1 VPAREN
7 PIVNR
12 LNKTKKEEFPDL
24 AKQRDDRLK
33 ELQRR
38 AQAERQ
44 ARQKEELRIARER
57 KEKKW
62 TQEHAYD
69 DFFDEENLAA
79 SSNQNREE
87 GWEDDFM

>member
-1 VPAREN
+1 VVAREN

-12 LNKTKKEEFPDL
+12 LNKTKKEEYPDL
-24 AKQRDDRLK
+24 AKQRDDKLK

-38 AQAERQ
+38 EQAARQ
-44 ARQKEELRIARER
+44 ARQKEEMRVARER

-62 TQEHAYD
+62 AQEHAYD
-69 DFFDEENLAA
+69 DFFDEQNLAA